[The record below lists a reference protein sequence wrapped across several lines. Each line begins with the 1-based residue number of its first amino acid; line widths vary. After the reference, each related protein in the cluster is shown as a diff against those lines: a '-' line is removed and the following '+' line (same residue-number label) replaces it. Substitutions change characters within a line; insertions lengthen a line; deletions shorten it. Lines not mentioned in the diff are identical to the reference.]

1 MRYTNEIHQPAFVVS
16 QSDRET
22 HAPPARAG
30 RETALRDWG
39 YELVCFFFTRLTVS
53 RLRTL
58 SRVCED
64 SRIFMYAAS
73 VSAIVLSYSFREA
86 I

>member
-1 MRYTNEIHQPAFVVS
+1 M
-16 QSDRET
+16 
-22 HAPPARAG
+22 
-30 RETALRDWG
+30 LRLPEQVGKQNPFRG

-73 VSAIVLSYSFREA
+73 VSAIVLSDSFREA

>member
-1 MRYTNEIHQPAFVVS
+1 MVGSVSGLGVCYELNYRVVRQPAYVL
-16 QSDRET
+16 D
-22 HAPPARAG
+22 
-30 RETALRDWG
+30 
-39 YELVCFFFTRLTVS
+39 CFFLVRLTVS
-53 RLRTL
+53 RLRTWR
-58 SRVCED
+58 RVCED